1 MYSSVAA
8 QHNYTGS
15 AETQSN
21 QQDQQQTQDAEGE
34 KQDNGRATQRHRP
47 HRHPRRHQSFTT
59 RLFKYIKQQFN
70 PEKGEEE
77 ELDEFSVHATRHR
90 PEELTKLARTTKFTR
105 KEIQLIYRGFKQEC
119 FKNIFSQFFPQG
131 DASQYAHYVF
141 NTIKHNQTGKISFED
156 FLGILS
162 RVSRGSVQEKL
173 QWIFGLYD
181 LNGDGLITKSEM
193 LDVVTSIYEMLG
205 RSTEPVVEENS
216 AKEHV
221 EKIFHLID
229 TNKDGVVTID
239 ELVEWCSRDEQILQS
254 LETLDTVL

>member
-1 MYSSVAA
+1 MRLYVGTINAL
-8 QHNYTGS
+8 
-15 AETQSN
+15 
-21 QQDQQQTQDAEGE
+21 QTLHAVFC
-34 KQDNGRATQRHRP
+34 A
-47 HRHPRRHQSFTT
+47 F
-59 RLFKYIKQQFN
+59 
-70 PEKGEEE
+70 EE
-77 ELDEFSVHATRHR
+77 ELDEFNIHVARHR
-90 PEELTKLARTTKFTR
+90 PEELTKLAKTTKFSR

-119 FKNIFSQFFPQG
+119 PTGMVDEESFKNIFSQFFPQG

-162 RVSRGSVQEKL
+162 KVSRGSVQEKL

-181 LNGDGLITKSEM
+181 LNGDGLITKNEM

-205 RSTEPVVEENS
+205 RSTEPVVEEHS

-221 EKIFHLID
+221 EKIFHQID